1 MRKWFHVK
9 TASQQY
15 YSGNP
20 RKFQE
25 ITGNHLPTECMVW
38 WRQSRMDHRDHEGRG
53 LGRVWI
59 DIRFGFQVF
68 SFHVKPEKL
77 KIQMIRTGRKISRIL
92 LEIKVQ
98 KITKTSKWQCSRFLE
113 SKKKGFYGKTAA
125 RCGNY
130 GNTVWKFANFSPT
143 IFCKNSVK
151 LTFL

>member
-1 MRKWFHVK
+1 MYGVM
-9 TASQQY
+9 AS
-15 YSGNP
+15 
-20 RKFQE
+20 
-25 ITGNHLPTECMVW
+25 II
-38 WRQSRMDHRDHEGRG
+38 DHRDHEGRG

-113 SKKKGFYGKTAA
+113 SKKKGFYGTKEFYCKIIWRKIIAVGENF
-125 RCGNY
+125 RNFH
-130 GNTVWKFANFSPT
+130 TVHRILENISWNPITLQLLAEW
-143 IFCKNSVK
+143 ID
-151 LTFL
+151 LT